1 MIHKLEFFKIG
12 ILIFSLINMRFFIL
26 FIVIFSNPFLVGQE
40 SNIIQLQQKAPM
52 NLGIDAFNNESRYL
66 SFIKSYTL
74 YLDSVVTKIKISDQS
89 PHPYVIGEYAYDF
102 ESENFAS
109 GDDISQT
116 DQRYIVVKEIDQRIK
131 FFNGSLLIKFNQI
144 PNFEDFALENN
155 VIFTKNLSAI
165 KRGVFKLRD
174 LKDIELVWNAIQS
187 NPNVLSIELDL
198 LDPSVQPN

>member
-1 MIHKLEFFKIG
+1 
-12 ILIFSLINMRFFIL
+12 MRFFIL
-26 FIVIFSNPFLVGQE
+26 FTLVFSNPLLVGQE

-52 NLGIDAFNNESRYL
+52 NLGIDTIDNESRTL

-74 YLDSVVTKIKISDQS
+74 YLDSVVTKLIMSDQS
-89 PHPYVIGEYAYDF
+89 PHPYVIGDYAYDF
-102 ESENFAS
+102 QSENLAS
-109 GDDISQT
+109 GEDLSQA

-155 VIFTKNLSAI
+155 VIYKKNLSAI

-174 LKDIELVWNAIQS
+174 LKDIELVWNTIQS

-198 LDPSVQPN
+198 LDPSIQPN

>member
-1 MIHKLEFFKIG
+1 
-12 ILIFSLINMRFFIL
+12 MRFFVL
-26 FIVIFSNPFLVGQE
+26 FIIVFSNPFLVGQE

-52 NLGIDAFNNESRYL
+52 NLGIDSINNESRTL

-74 YLDSVVTKIKISDQS
+74 YLDSVVTKIKMSDQS
-89 PHPYVIGEYAYDF
+89 PHPYVIGEYAYDL
-102 ESENFAS
+102 ESENLAS
-109 GDDISQT
+109 RDDLSKAG
-116 DQRYIVVKEIDQRIK
+116 QRYIVVKEIDQRIK

-165 KRGVFKLRD
+165 KSGVFKLRD
-174 LKDIELVWNAIQS
+174 LKDIEWVWNTIQS

-198 LDPSVQPN
+198 LDPSIQPN